1 MVPIFRI
8 KNIEIMKANKFY
20 YYSQEKLKLVP
31 LENFMSKAKW
41 MVFFIILSSSIISV
55 TLTKLFDDNP
65 NVELLV
71 KQNKIIEKQFEKELQ
86 QLEVKY
92 SGLKEKFTNL
102 KLQSNDIRLAV
113 NLEPLELDSKDFG
126 IGGGDISN
134 LMKLGVYN
142 KNNKIIDLYNFVSD
156 LEINLQIEKSNYNEI
171 LDKFEENID
180 LFDKIPAISP
190 VTSPIGDRFGMR
202 YHPILKRKRMHHGLD
217 YLSNIGVEVK
227 APGDGI
233 VTYIGTKGGYG
244 KVVRIN
250 HGYGY
255 ETLYAHLSKFKVK
268 KGQKIKRGEII
279 ALTGN
284 SGSLSTGPHLHYE
297 VRHKGVTL
305 NPRNFIFDD
314 TKLFDNSNEHLAI
327 K

>member
-1 MVPIFRI
+1 MLFPFRT
-8 KNIEIMKANKFY
+8 KNNEIMKANKFY
-20 YYSQEKLKLVP
+20 YYSQTKLKLVP

-41 MVFFIILSSSIISV
+41 MVFLIILSSSIISV
-55 TLTKLFDDNP
+55 TLTKLFDENP
-65 NVELLV
+65 NVVLLA
-71 KQNKIIEKQFEKELQ
+71 KQNKIIEKQFEKELH
-86 QLEVKY
+86 QLEEKY
-92 SGLKEKFTNL
+92 SGLKEKFTSL
-102 KLQSNDIRLAV
+102 KLKSNDMRLAV
-113 NLEPLELDSKDFG
+113 NLEPFELDSKNFG

-134 LMKLGVYN
+134 FTKTGAYN
-142 KNNKIIDLYNFVSD
+142 KSNKISDLYNFVSE
-156 LEINLQIEKSNYNEI
+156 LEINLQLEKSNYNEI
-171 LDKFEENID
+171 LDKFEENLD

-190 VTSPIGDRFGMR
+190 VTSSIGDRFGMR

-217 YLSNIGVEVK
+217 YLSNVGVEVR

-233 VTYIGTKGGYG
+233 VTFIGTKGGYG

-255 ETLYAHLSKFKVK
+255 ETLYAHLSKYKVK

-314 TKLFDNSNEHLAI
+314 TKLFDESNKYLTT